1 MYFGN
6 PFWIK
11 SGTRWTPTILIF
23 DDEVFDDFITEKAL
37 TGPLAGEYGEPEIT
51 LVLEILPGIR
61 EG

>member
-11 SGTRWTPTILIF
+11 SGTRWAPTILIF
-23 DDEVFDDFITEKAL
+23 DDEVFDDFITGTAL
-37 TGPLAGEYGEPEIT
+37 TGPLAGEYGEPELI
-51 LVLEILPGIR
+51 LVVEVLSVSR